1 MQEFLY
7 ELKNFTKKGDMV
19 LLLLCLV
26 TSALGIVCIASATS
40 AAKFEG
46 NSRYIILQ
54 IVATLMGE
62 SYPLL

>member
-26 TSALGIVCIASATS
+26 TSSLGTVCIASATS

-46 NSRYIILQ
+46 NARYIG
-54 IVATLMGE
+54 MCW
-62 SYPLL
+62 